1 MTMNVLGQNKATD
14 KLGSEPAVTGQS
26 GGQWGAPN
34 SAGVSIASSLSF
46 KNVCYA
52 YHEKLVLDDVTL
64 EAAPGEI
71 LCLLGPSGSG
81 KTTLLRIAAGLE
93 VPDTGTVQIDN
104 RLVDGEGVHVETE
117 QRGIG
122 LVFQDFALFP
132 HLTILENVKF
142 GLAQLNRKDA
152 TTQANRMLERVGMLQ
167 YADVYPH
174 QISGGEQQRVALA
187 RALAP
192 RPQIVL
198 MDEPFSGLDARL
210 RDTIRAETV
219 ELLRDTRSTAII
231 VTHDPE
237 EALRVADR
245 IALMKD
251 GNLVQFGRCEELYHS
266 PNSLFSAQFF
276 SEVNIFQQTVKA
288 GMVDTPL
295 GELKANGFSDGDLVN
310 ICVRLSDLKLKP
322 AKAEDE
328 GAAQIRSRRF
338 MGVVELIELGIDGRL
353 EPVRVRIRADGLDK
367 DARYVHLSAN
377 ANTIMMFSA

>member
-1 MTMNVLGQNKATD
+1 MAKDGQAE
-14 KLGSEPAVTGQS
+14 LEQTGL
-26 GGQWGAPN
+26 GQWGAPN

-46 KNVCYA
+46 ENICYA
-52 YHEKLVLDDVTL
+52 YHKTLVLNGVTL

-93 VPDTGTVQIDN
+93 VPDTGNVRIDG
-104 RLVDGEGVHVETE
+104 RLVDGDDIHVPTE

-152 TTQANRMLERVGMLQ
+152 TTQANRMLERVGMLEF
-167 YADVYPH
+167 ANVYPH

-210 RDTIRAETV
+210 RDAIRAETV

-237 EALRVADR
+237 EALRVADH
-245 IALMKD
+245 IALMKS
-251 GNLVQFGRCEELYHS
+251 GNLVQLGTSEELYHS

-276 SEVNIFQQTVKA
+276 SEMNIFRCRAQ
-288 GMVDTPL
+288 GGYFDTPL
-295 GELKANGFSDGDLVN
+295 GKIDAEGFADGDEAN
-310 ICVRLSDLKLKP
+310 ICVRLSDLELKT
-322 AKAEDE
+322 ATRAT

-338 MGVVELIELGIDGRL
+338 MGVVELIELGVEGRL
-353 EPVRVRIRADGLDK
+353 EPVRVRIRAGVLDQNAK
-367 DARYVHLSAN
+367 YVRLMVAPEN
-377 ANTIMMFSA
+377 IMVFPA